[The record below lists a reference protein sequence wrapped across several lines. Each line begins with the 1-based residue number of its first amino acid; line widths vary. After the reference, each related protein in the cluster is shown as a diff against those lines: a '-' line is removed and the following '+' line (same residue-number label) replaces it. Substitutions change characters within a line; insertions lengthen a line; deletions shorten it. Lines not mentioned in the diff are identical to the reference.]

1 MIEIQDLSINLGTFQ
16 LNSLSLKVEPGEFFM
31 VVGPSG
37 AGKTIL
43 LEAIAGLRPLVQ
55 GKITV
60 AGRDI
65 TDLPPEKRNV
75 ALVYQDYALFPHMS
89 VLHNIEWGLNFVD
102 KPDKKRVN
110 ELIGL
115 FRLESL
121 LARSPETL
129 SGGEQQR
136 VSLARALAVKPTL
149 LLLDE
154 PLSAL
159 DPSFREELSDYLAE
173 INKAGMTI
181 IMVTHDFGEVLSL
194 GNRVAVITDGTLQQT
209 DDVRTVFKEPANR
222 RVAEFVGMKN
232 LIECDICSNR
242 ASVVDYS
249 AIIEIKDGRPERKA
263 LLGIRPE
270 DILVSKTCPLSK
282 LNTFRGKAVS
292 LIPRGMVFDVTV
304 QTESRLRLT
313 ANVLSSDLVS
323 KNIRAGEECWIN
335 FDPESVHIF

>member
-1 MIEIQDLSINLGTFQ
+1 
-16 LNSLSLKVEPGEFFM
+16 
-31 VVGPSG
+31 
-37 AGKTIL
+37 
-43 LEAIAGLRPLVQ
+43 
-55 GKITV
+55 
-60 AGRDI
+60 
-65 TDLPPEKRNV
+65 
-75 ALVYQDYALFPHMS
+75 
-89 VLHNIEWGLNFVD
+89 
-102 KPDKKRVN
+102 
-110 ELIGL
+110 
-115 FRLESL
+115 
-121 LARSPETL
+121 
-129 SGGEQQR
+129 
-136 VSLARALAVKPTL
+136 
-149 LLLDE
+149 
-154 PLSAL
+154 
-159 DPSFREELSDYLAE
+159 
-173 INKAGMTI
+173 MTI
-181 IMVTHDFGEVLSL
+181 IMVNHDFGEVLSL

-282 LNTFRGKAVS
+282 LNTFRSKAVS

-304 QTESRLRLT
+304 QTESHLRLT

-323 KNIRAGEECWIN
+323 GNIRAGEECWIN